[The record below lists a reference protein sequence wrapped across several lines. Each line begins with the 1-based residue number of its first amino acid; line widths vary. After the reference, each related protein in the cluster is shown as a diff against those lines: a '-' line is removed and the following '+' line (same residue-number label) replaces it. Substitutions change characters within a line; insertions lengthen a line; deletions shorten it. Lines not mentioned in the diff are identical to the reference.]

1 MYDYQPPR
9 QNAIARLLALALIAL
24 AAASFVASAF
34 LKTLAVIPQAVGLIL
49 MVPAIQIITRYV
61 VTRYLYRICPYEDG
75 NTDLDIYVY
84 RGGARMQLVCRIG
97 LEEIT
102 AAAPLSAQNAKPPH
116 GLRRYNYC
124 PDMRPQNAL
133 VLSITNR
140 DGDCEIIFCPDEKM
154 AELLQ
159 AAAAQERVTDAVAD
173 QELATEGDT
182 VTEQAPV
189 ADTPDQ
195 AE

>member
-9 QNAIARLLALALIAL
+9 QNAIARLLTVTLFAL
-24 AAASFVASAF
+24 AAACFVLSSFVP
-34 LKTLAVIPQAVGLIL
+34 KLAVIPQAVGLIL
-49 MVPAIQIITRYV
+49 LVPAIQIVTRYV

-75 NTDLDIYVY
+75 NTDLDIYAY

-102 AAAPLSAQNAKPPH
+102 AAKPLSEENKKPPQN
-116 GLRRYNYC
+116 LRRYNYC
-124 PDMRPQNAL
+124 PDIRPQNAL

-140 DGDCEIIFCPDEKM
+140 DGDCEIVFCPDEKM
-154 AELLQ
+154 AALLQ
-159 AAAAQERVTDAVAD
+159 SPVHAVAE
-173 QELATEGDT
+173 QETITETDI
-182 VTEQAPV
+182 
-189 ADTPDQ
+189 PDQ

>member
-9 QNAIARLLALALIAL
+9 QNAIARLLTVALFAIS
-24 AAASFVASAF
+24 AACFVLSSF
-34 LKTLAVIPQAVGLIL
+34 LPKLAVIPQAVGLVL
-49 MVPAIQIITRYV
+49 LVPAIQLTTRYV
-61 VTRYLYRICPYEDG
+61 VTRYLYRLCPYEDG
-75 NTDLDIYVY
+75 NVDLEIYAY

-102 AAAPLSAQNAKPPH
+102 AAAPLSAENAKPPK

-124 PDMRPQNAL
+124 PDMRPQSAT

-140 DGDCEIIFCPDEKM
+140 DGDCEIIFCPDEKLT
-154 AELLQ
+154 ALLQ
-159 AAAAQERVTDAVAD
+159 QKSAAADQQPPSDAP
-173 QELATEGDT
+173 EK
-182 VTEQAPV
+182 
-189 ADTPDQ
+189 

>member
-9 QNAIARLLALALIAL
+9 QNAIARLLTVTLIAL
-24 AAASFVASAF
+24 AAASFVISAF
-34 LKTLAVIPQAVGLIL
+34 VPTLAVIPQAVGLAL
-49 MVPAIQIITRYV
+49 LVPAIQIVTRYV
-61 VTRYLYRICPYEDG
+61 VIRYLYRLCPYEDG
-75 NTDLDIYVY
+75 NTDLEIYAY

-102 AAAPLSAQNAKPPH
+102 AAKPLSSENAKPPH

-124 PDMRPQNAL
+124 PDMRPAHAL

-140 DGDCEIIFCPDEKM
+140 DGDCEVILCPDEKM
-154 AELLQ
+154 TELLQ
-159 AAAAQERVTDAVAD
+159 KPVNIQAEQEG
-173 QELATEGDT
+173 LTE
-182 VTEQAPV
+182 
-189 ADTPDQ
+189 ADTPNQ

>member
-9 QNAIARLLALALIAL
+9 QNAIARLLTLTLFAL
-24 AAASFVASAF
+24 AAASFVVSAF
-34 LKTLAVIPQAVGLIL
+34 VPSLAVIPQAVGLIL
-49 MVPAIQIITRYV
+49 LVPAIQLVTRYV
-61 VTRYLYRICPYEDG
+61 VTRYLYRICRYEDG
-75 NTDLDIYVY
+75 NTDLDIYAY
-84 RGGARMQLVCRIG
+84 RGGARMQLVCRVG

-133 VLSITNR
+133 VLSITNG
-140 DGDCEIIFCPDEKM
+140 DGDCEIVFCPDEKM
-154 AELLQ
+154 TALLQ
-159 AAAAQERVTDAVAD
+159 KPADIAAEQECVSEATEQERVN
-173 QELATEGDT
+173 DT
-182 VTEQAPV
+182 QTS
-189 ADTPDQ
+189 DQ

>member
-1 MYDYQPPR
+1 MYDYLPPR
-9 QNAIARLLALALIAL
+9 QNAIARILTVTLIAL
-24 AAASFVASAF
+24 AAASFIVSGF
-34 LKTLAVIPQAVGLIL
+34 LPSLAVIPQAIGLIL
-49 MVPAIQIITRYV
+49 LIPAIQLITRYV

-75 NTDLDIYVY
+75 NTDLDIYAY
-84 RGGARMQLVCRIG
+84 RGGSRMQLVCRIG

-102 AAAPLSAQNAKPPH
+102 AIAPLSQGNAKPPR

-124 PDMRPQNAL
+124 PDMRPQSAL
-133 VLSITNR
+133 VLSITNG

-189 ADTPDQ
+189 ADTPNQ

>member
-9 QNAIARLLALALIAL
+9 QNAIARLLAVALVAL
-24 AAASFVASAF
+24 AAASFVVSSF
-34 LKTLAVIPQAVGLIL
+34 VPKLAVIPQAVGLIL
-49 MVPAIQIITRYV
+49 LVPAIQIITRYV

-84 RGGARMQLVCRIG
+84 RGGARMQLVCRVG

-102 AAAPLSAQNAKPPH
+102 AAKPLSAENAKPPQ

-124 PDMRPQNAL
+124 PDICPQNAL

-154 AELLQ
+154 AALLQ
-159 AAAAQERVTDAVAD
+159 RPTDTVAEQES
-173 QELATEGDT
+173 ATE
-182 VTEQAPV
+182 
-189 ADTPDQ
+189 TPDQ